1 MALEACLYKTP
12 MIIAYRGP
20 QLFYWIYLLV
30 RCIKRVSLP
39 NIIADKSIVPE
50 IIQKDVTPLKIT
62 YEIEELLYNQEKR
75 EENIRQLGEVK
86 ELLSNKNSAR
96 EVAKVI
102 DTDLFS

>member
-1 MALEACLYKTP
+1 M
-12 MIIAYRGP
+12 
-20 QLFYWIYLLV
+20 
-30 RCIKRVSLP
+30 P